1 MKYWYHNP
9 FFFFPD
15 DGGGEGGEG
24 VTLPSTL
31 DEALKLPGLQ
41 AELDRRMAQ
50 AMKTAKA
57 KWEKEQN
64 MTAEQLAEQKL
75 QERTRDVDAREA
87 ALKQRE
93 MRSSAIEAL
102 GKDGLPA
109 SLADALD
116 YTSED
121 TVKATMASVAKSFRD
136 SVQAA
141 VTERMKGT
149 PPAAGG
155 APQVDW
161 AAKASAAMALGD
173 LSQAAYYTRMAQT
186 KG

>member
-1 MKYWYHNP
+1 MRTLYPNNL
-9 FFFFPD
+9 FFFPD
-15 DGGGEGGEG
+15 DGGGEG
-24 VTLPSTL
+24 VTLPATL

-64 MTAEQLAEQKL
+64 MTVEQLAETKL
-75 QERTRDVDAREA
+75 QERTKDVEAREA
-87 ALKQRE
+87 AIAQRE
-93 MRSSAIEAL
+93 LRAKALDLL

-116 YTSED
+116 YASEEAV
-121 TVKATMASVAKSFRD
+121 TASIGKVAASFRA

-141 VTERMKGT
+141 VKEQMKGT

-155 APQVDW
+155 VPQVDW
-161 AAKASAAMALGD
+161 AAKAAAAMAKGN
-173 LSQAAYYTRMAQT
+173 LSEASYYTRMAQT